1 MTVAEEASS
10 AITPEREDV
19 LKKLLSAVYSKSK
32 KTGAKLTFAADV
44 KTEAEEVKSTRI
56 KKKYKLLITTI
67 SFRCQLP
74 R

>member
-1 MTVAEEASS
+1 LTVAEEASS

-44 KTEAEEVKSTRI
+44 KTEAEEVKLTRI
-56 KKKYKLLITTI
+56 KKNTNY
-67 SFRCQLP
+67 
-74 R
+74 